1 MGMVVGYLTNA
12 RGKTVRKKRKRDS
25 TELLSLENLNS
36 FLIFILRDIC
46 VIMVTERYMMMMI
59 CNRLRQ
65 YKMEVAFLL

>member
-46 VIMVTERYMMMMI
+46 VIMVTERYMMMI